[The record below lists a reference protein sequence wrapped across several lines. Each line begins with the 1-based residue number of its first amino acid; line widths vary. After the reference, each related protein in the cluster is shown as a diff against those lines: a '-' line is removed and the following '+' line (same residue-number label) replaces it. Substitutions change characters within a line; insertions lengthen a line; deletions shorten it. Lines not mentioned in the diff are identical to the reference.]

1 MDGQGLPILPQRHE
15 SGFQWSLLESDDG
28 LPCRGKPSRDGV
40 TLTAT
45 RARFSMDPVCTST
58 QHSTLS
64 VPYFF
69 IFFFSSLDL
78 QPKQQLNWNHQG
90 SSGLHSPFYG
100 AKRATGDEEVSL
112 LSAETDLVK
121 TDAVFT

>member
-1 MDGQGLPILPQRHE
+1 LYQYTAQYFISSILFH
-15 SGFQWSLLESDDG
+15 
-28 LPCRGKPSRDGV
+28 
-40 TLTAT
+40 
-45 RARFSMDPVCTST
+45 
-58 QHSTLS
+58 
-64 VPYFF
+64 
-69 IFFFSSLDL
+69 FFFSSLDL